1 MKTLIRTIAR
11 TESTLIRDTFI
22 VLLGISLILG
32 SVMLLDFFH
41 LIKAYSWQ

>member
-22 VLLGISLILG
+22 VLLGISIILG
-32 SVMLLDFFH
+32 SVMLLDFLH
-41 LIKAYSWQ
+41 IIKAYSWQ

>member
-11 TESTLIRDTFI
+11 TESTLIRDTFV

-32 SVMLLDFFH
+32 SVMLLDFLH
-41 LIKAYSWQ
+41 IIKAYSWQ